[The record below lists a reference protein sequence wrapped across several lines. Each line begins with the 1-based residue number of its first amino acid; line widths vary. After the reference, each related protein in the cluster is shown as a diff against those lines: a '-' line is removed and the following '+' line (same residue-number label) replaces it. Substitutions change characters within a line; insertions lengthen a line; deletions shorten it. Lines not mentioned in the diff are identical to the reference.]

1 MGKLIIRLL
10 INAAAVWAAWR
21 LVPGITVESP
31 WPTLAI
37 VALII
42 GVVNALIRPALK
54 LLTCP
59 LIIVTLGLFTLIIN
73 ALMLLLVSWIAGIL
87 SISFNV
93 AGFAPAFW
101 GGLVIS
107 VVSFVLSLVLVEK
120 DDKRQRREPSR

>member
-1 MGKLIIRLL
+1 LSKLIIRLL
-10 INAAAVWAAWR
+10 INAAAVWVAWR
-21 LVPGITVESP
+21 LVPGISVENP

-42 GVVNALIRPALK
+42 GVINALIRPALK

-59 LIIVTLGLFTLIIN
+59 LIIVTLGLFTLVIN
-73 ALMLLLVSWIAGIL
+73 ALMLLLTSWIAGQL
-87 SISFNV
+87 QVGFNV
-93 AGFAPAFW
+93 ADFVSAFW

-120 DDKRQRREPSR
+120 DDKRQRRERER